1 MLSDEYFQK
10 INDLKKFEI
19 NKIKQNKINN
29 TNIININKFNSLK
42 IIENSENV
50 YFLGEINKNCYAR
63 SIDDKELYI
72 YDSVLNIKIRVGY
85 QFSLETT
92 SLFKLHDGNI
102 IIVYSNCQKIC
113 IIDTQNI
120 FKSMNQIYSFDNNNN
135 NNIDIIKSE
144 NNKQKE
150 CIIKI
155 IETKNKNL
163 VQLSKNKI
171 SFYYNKDIDIS
182 NDYSQTY
189 NYQKYYEREQFND
202 IINFAILEFD
212 DNYVIVCSGIFSPL
226 TDKIIYSN
234 NCFLS
239 FIKIIKKIKD
249 NNDENNNSNSKNNNN
264 DNYTYTIEE
273 IKEKVNGLIVYNSVF
288 EDNNILIKLTN
299 DILGIGGKN
308 IYLYSLKYK
317 EIFQIVE
324 IPSISPNDYYN
335 SVSSFLLEKNKIIY
349 VAIKY
354 LKKKE
359 PLIYDIKFFIYAF
372 IDYDFLNKENPNELI
387 FLSES
392 KIDSSQFFFFFF

>member
-1 MLSDEYFQK
+1 
-10 INDLKKFEI
+10 
-19 NKIKQNKINN
+19 
-29 TNIININKFNSLK
+29 
-42 IIENSENV
+42 
-50 YFLGEINKNCYAR
+50 LGEINENCYAR

-120 FKSMNQIYSFDNNNN
+120 YKAMNQIYSFDNNNN
-135 NNIDIIKSE
+135 DNMNKILNE
-144 NNKQKE
+144 NNNQKE

-171 SFYYNKDIDIS
+171 SFYYNKEFDIS

-189 NYQKYYEREQFND
+189 NYQKYYEREQLND

-212 DNYVIVCSGIFSPL
+212 DNYIIVCSGVFSPL
-226 TDKIIYSN
+226 TDKIIYSSD
-234 NCFLS
+234 CFLS

-249 NNDENNNSNSKNNNN
+249 NNDENNNSNSKINNNN
-264 DNYTYTIEE
+264 NYTYTIEE
-273 IKEKVNGLIVYNSVF
+273 NMEKVNGLIVYNSVF

-324 IPSISPNDYYN
+324 IPSISPNDYYS

-349 VAIKY
+349 VAVKY
-354 LKKKE
+354 FKKKE
-359 PLIYDIKFFIYAF
+359 PLIYDIKFFIYVF
-372 IDYDFLNKENPNELI
+372 IDYNFLNKENPNELI

-392 KIDSSQFFFFFF
+392 KIDSSQFFFDAKEIQF